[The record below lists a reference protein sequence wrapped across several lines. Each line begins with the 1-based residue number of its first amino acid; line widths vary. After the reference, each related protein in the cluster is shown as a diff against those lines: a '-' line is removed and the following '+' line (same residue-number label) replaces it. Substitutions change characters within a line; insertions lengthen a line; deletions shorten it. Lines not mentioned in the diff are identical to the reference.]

1 MISESALAL
10 SEHTDGELA
19 PPSMTIL
26 DLLLV
31 LQADGQAVGWP
42 DAGGDRHGSG
52 TPEDAR
58 LTLYRGSVEFCGSAR
73 FWPSTLP
80 QQYADW

>member
-1 MISESALAL
+1 VISESALAL
-10 SEHTDGELA
+10 SEHTVGELA

-31 LQADGQAVGWP
+31 LQADGQTVRWP
-42 DAGGDRHGSG
+42 DTNRNRHGSG

-58 LTLYRGSVEFCGSAR
+58 LTLYRGSVEFCGRAV
-73 FWPSTLP
+73 WA
-80 QQYADW
+80 Q